1 MQSEFGHMDST
12 FDLPDSIQRLLTFHF
27 QIDQPKSMHFPT
39 TRMGPYTFILHRH
52 NLFPHANHHENNNLI
67 HLFNF
72 E

>member
-39 TRMGPYTFILHRH
+39 TRMGPYPTRSSFTVT
-52 NLFPHANHHENNNLI
+52 NYFPMQTTMKI
-67 HLFNF
+67 TI
-72 E
+72 